1 MSRAPTRT
9 SKAGQLYLALQRKA
23 RSEGRS
29 TAELLQLAALEAFVD
44 RLSTSARAPDV
55 VLKGGVLLA
64 AYELRRPTRDVDLS
78 ATRISNDVSSVRALI
93 DEIVAEPRDD
103 GWVYEPSASEA
114 IREADVYSGV
124 RVTVPC
130 TLARARIVFHVD
142 VNIGDVV
149 WPPPATVSIPRLL
162 GDTPIE
168 LAGYSLS
175 MILAEKLVT
184 AVQRG
189 IANTRWRDFADV
201 YLMTG
206 KHVLDARE
214 VRESIRRVALHRRAV
229 LVPLSTVWAGLAELA
244 QRKWSAWV
252 RKQNLVDR
260 LPLEFDTVIRA
271 NRVFGEPLLTPYGSD
286 ERWDPQTRQW
296 RS

>member
-1 MSRAPTRT
+1 VSRAPTRA
-9 SKAGQLYLALQRKA
+9 SKAGLSYLALKRKA
-23 RSEGRS
+23 RAEGRS
-29 TAELLQLAALEAFVD
+29 TDELLQLAALEAFID
-44 RLSTSARAPDV
+44 RLSTSARARDV

-78 ATRISNDVSSVRALI
+78 ATRVSNDVVSVRALI
-93 DEIVAEPRDD
+93 DEILTEPRDD
-103 GWVYEPSASEA
+103 GWSYGVSSAQA

-149 WPPPATVSIPRLL
+149 WPPPATVSVPRLL
-162 GDTPIE
+162 GDAPIE
-168 LAGYSLS
+168 VAGYSLS

-189 IANTRWRDFADV
+189 IANTRWRDFGDV

-206 KHVLDARE
+206 KHVVDVRE
-214 VRESIRRVALHRRAV
+214 VRESIRQVAIHRRAT
-229 LVPLSTVWAGLAELA
+229 LVPLSTVWAGFAELA

-260 LPLEFDTVIRA
+260 LPLAFETVIRA
-271 NRVFGEPLLTPYGSD
+271 NQVFGDPLLAPSD
-286 ERWDPQTRQW
+286 SDARWDPQARQW

>member
-1 MSRAPTRT
+1 VSRAPTRA
-9 SKAGQLYLALQRKA
+9 SKAGKAYLALQRKA
-23 RSEGRS
+23 RGEGRS
-29 TAELLQLAALEAFVD
+29 TDELLQLAALEAFVD
-44 RLSTSARAPDV
+44 RLSTSARARDV

-64 AYELRRPTRDVDLS
+64 AYQLRRPTRDVDLS
-78 ATRISNDVSSVRALI
+78 ATHVSNDVDSVRALI
-93 DEIVAEPRDD
+93 DEILAEPRDD
-103 GWVYEPSASEA
+103 GWIYGASSAET

-130 TLARARIVFHVD
+130 ALARARIVFHVD

-149 WPPPATVSIPRLL
+149 WPPPATVSVPRLL
-162 GDTPIE
+162 GDKPIE
-168 LAGYSLS
+168 VAGYSLS

-206 KHVLDARE
+206 KHVVNARE
-214 VRESIRRVALHRRAV
+214 VRESIRRVALHRRAA
-229 LVPLSTVWAGLAELA
+229 LAPLSTVWAGLAELA

-260 LPLEFDTVIRA
+260 LPLAFETVIRA
-271 NRVFGEPLLTPYGSD
+271 NEVFGEPLLKSSDSD
-286 ERWDPQTRQW
+286 ERWDPQARRW
-296 RS
+296 RT

>member
-1 MSRAPTRT
+1 
-9 SKAGQLYLALQRKA
+9 LYLALQRKA
-23 RSEGRS
+23 RADGRS
-29 TAELLQLAALEAFVD
+29 TDELLQLAALEAFVD
-44 RLSTSARAPDV
+44 RLSTSARARDV

-78 ATRISNDVSSVRALI
+78 ATRVSNDVASVRALI
-93 DEIVAEPRDD
+93 DEILGEPRDD
-103 GWVYEPSASEA
+103 GWIYGASSAED

-130 TLARARIVFHVD
+130 ALARARIVFHVD

-149 WPPPATVSIPRLL
+149 WPPPVTVSLPRLL
-162 GDTPIE
+162 GEAPIE
-168 LAGYSLS
+168 VAGYSLS

-206 KHVLDARE
+206 KHVVAGRE

-229 LVPLSTVWAGLAELA
+229 LVPRIARGALDGMGGLRRARTTQMVGVGSQAEPCGPLAARVRNGNPREPSLWRTALDGVWSERALGSAGASVA
-244 QRKWSAWV
+244 
-252 RKQNLVDR
+252 
-260 LPLEFDTVIRA
+260 
-271 NRVFGEPLLTPYGSD
+271 
-286 ERWDPQTRQW
+286 
-296 RS
+296 